1 MSATEKT
8 ERPLYARRQR
18 SGREDGDGLRGILCG
33 EAAIGVGIDE
43 IGPLFRQE
51 VECVVEDDISTGVGV
66 GLGVGVEPL
75 VYLHSTVEHVAGH
88 DDGGYI
94 QQCAR
99 HVAACP

>member
-1 MSATEKT
+1 MKA
-8 ERPLYARRQR
+8 ERSLYARRQR
-18 SGREDGDGLRGILCG
+18 SGREDGDGLRGILRG

-43 IGPLFRQE
+43 IGPLLRQE

-66 GLGVGVEPL
+66 GLGVGIEPL